1 MVLARRSNTWPAQP
15 KCRNKGKAIVVR
27 VGMLSSSGIQ
37 GQDVQPTRLAPW
49 SRKLVSVLALAASVV
64 ALALIVESQHGPFR
78 FGQPLQGTPEPFS
91 QVGSGQARDEA
102 VVLNPTEESRYR
114 ALSEF
119 VAKRYRVSQD
129 VAFDLVSLAH
139 QEGNRFQLDP
149 LLIIA
154 VIAIE
159 SRFNPIAESGAGAK
173 GLMQIIPKYHTDKL
187 EEFGGVQ
194 AVFDPATNIQVGSRI
209 LREYIHRT
217 GSVGIAL
224 QMYAGALGD
233 SEDQY
238 TTKVL
243 NERRRLQQVLPST
256 PRASAPGA

>member
-1 MVLARRSNTWPAQP
+1 M
-15 KCRNKGKAIVVR
+15 VVR
-27 VGMLSSSGIQ
+27 IGTLSSSGK
-37 GQDVQPTRLAPW
+37 GPDVQPAPW
-49 SRKLVSVLALAASVV
+49 PRKFVSVLTLVASVV
-64 ALALIVESQHGPFR
+64 ALALVID
-78 FGQPLQGTPEPFS
+78 GQSDQFLGHPQKVVPEPFF
-91 QVGSGQARDEA
+91 QTGGTDGAF
-102 VVLNPTEESRYR
+102 LPPMEESRYR

-187 EEFGGVQ
+187 DEFGGEH

-209 LREYIHRT
+209 LREYIRRT
-217 GSVGIAL
+217 GNIGIAL

-238 TTKVL
+238 TNKVL
-243 NERRRLQQVLPST
+243 TERGRLQQVLLSA
-256 PRASAPGA
+256 PRGSAPGA

>member
-1 MVLARRSNTWPAQP
+1 M
-15 KCRNKGKAIVVR
+15 VVR
-27 VGMLSSSGIQ
+27 IGTLSSSGK
-37 GQDVQPTRLAPW
+37 GPDVQPAPW
-49 SRKLVSVLALAASVV
+49 PRKFVSVLTLVASVV
-64 ALALIVESQHGPFR
+64 ALALVVDGQSDQFL
-78 FGQPLQGTPEPFS
+78 GQPQKVAPEPFF
-91 QVGSGQARDEA
+91 QTGGTDEA
-102 VVLNPTEESRYR
+102 FLHPKEENRYR

-139 QEGNRFQLDP
+139 QEGSRFQLDP

-187 EEFGGVQ
+187 DEFGGEH

-209 LREYIHRT
+209 LREYIRRT
-217 GSVGIAL
+217 GNVGIAL

-238 TTKVL
+238 TNKVL
-243 NERRRLQQVLPST
+243 TERGRLQQVLLSA

>member
-1 MVLARRSNTWPAQP
+1 MRI
-15 KCRNKGKAIVVR
+15 GK
-27 VGMLSSSGIQ
+27 LSSSEFQ
-37 GQDVQPTRLAPW
+37 GRGPQPGRLAQW
-49 SRKLVSVLALAASVV
+49 SRKLVSVLALAASVA
-64 ALALIVESQHGPFR
+64 ALALIVESQHGPSL
-78 FGQPLQGTPEPFS
+78 FGQPLGASGPHFRIGDAQG
-91 QVGSGQARDEA
+91 GQA
-102 VVLNPTEESRYR
+102 VVLNPTEETRYR
-114 ALSEF
+114 ELSGF

-187 EEFGGVQ
+187 EEFGGEQ

-209 LREYIHRT
+209 LREYIRRT
-217 GSVGIAL
+217 GNLGIAL

-233 SEDQY
+233 TEDQY

-243 NERRRLQQVLPST
+243 NEQRRLQQVLSSP
-256 PRASAPGA
+256 PRASSPGA

>member
-1 MVLARRSNTWPAQP
+1 MLLARRSNTWPAQP
-15 KCRNKGKAIVVR
+15 KCRNKGKAVAMRIAK
-27 VGMLSSSGIQ
+27 LYSSGLQ
-37 GQDVQPTRLAPW
+37 GQGLQPGRSAQW
-49 SRKLVSVLALAASVV
+49 SRKLVSVLALAASVA
-64 ALALIVESQHGPFR
+64 ALAIIVESQHGQLLFSE
-78 FGQPLQGTPEPFS
+78 PLQGTPGSYS
-91 QVGSGQARDEA
+91 QIGGDQARDA
-102 VVLNPTEESRYR
+102 AVLNATEEGRYR

-139 QEGNRFQLDP
+139 HEGNRLQLDP

-159 SRFNPIAESGAGAK
+159 SRFNPIAESVAGAK
-173 GLMQIIPKYHTDKL
+173 GLMQIIPKYHSDKL
-187 EEFGGVQ
+187 EEFGGEQ

-209 LREYIHRT
+209 LREYIRHT
-217 GSVGIAL
+217 GNVGIAL

-238 TTKVL
+238 TNKVL
-243 NERRRLQQVLPST
+243 TERGRLQQVLLSA

>member
-1 MVLARRSNTWPAQP
+1 M
-15 KCRNKGKAIVVR
+15 VVR
-27 VGMLSSSGIQ
+27 IGTLNSG
-37 GQDVQPTRLAPW
+37 GPKGPDVQPAPW
-49 SRKLVSVLALAASVV
+49 PRKLVSVLALVASVV
-64 ALALIVESQHGPFR
+64 ALALVVDGQSDQFL
-78 FGQPLQGTPEPFS
+78 GQPQKVAPEPFF
-91 QVGSGQARDEA
+91 QTGGTDEA
-102 VVLNPTEESRYR
+102 FLHPKEENRYR

-139 QEGNRFQLDP
+139 QEGYRFQLDP

-187 EEFGGVQ
+187 DEFGGEH

-209 LREYIHRT
+209 LREYIRRT
-217 GSVGIAL
+217 GNVGIAL

-238 TTKVL
+238 TNKVL
-243 NERRRLQQVLPST
+243 TERGRLQQVLLSA

>member
-1 MVLARRSNTWPAQP
+1 MLLARRSNAWPAQP
-15 KCRNKGKAIVVR
+15 KCRNKGKATVVR

-37 GQDVQPTRLAPW
+37 GQDVQATRLAPW
-49 SRKLVSVLALAASVV
+49 SRKLVSVLVLVASVA
-64 ALALIVESQHGPFR
+64 ALVLIVESQHGPFR
-78 FGQPLQGTPEPFS
+78 SGQPLQGTPESFS
-91 QVGSGQARDEA
+91 QVGSSEARDEA
-102 VVLNPTEESRYR
+102 VLNPTEESRYR

-129 VAFDLVSLAH
+129 VAFDLVGLAH

-217 GSVGIAL
+217 GNVGIAL

-256 PRASAPGA
+256 PRAPAPGA

>member
-1 MVLARRSNTWPAQP
+1 M
-15 KCRNKGKAIVVR
+15 IVR
-27 VGMLSSSGIQ
+27 IGTLSSGGSKGPNIQ
-37 GQDVQPTRLAPW
+37 PAPW
-49 SRKLVSVLALAASVV
+49 PRKLVSVLTLVTSVV
-64 ALALIVESQHGPFR
+64 ALALVVDGQSDQFL
-78 FGQPLQGTPEPFS
+78 GQPQKVAPEPFF
-91 QVGSGQARDEA
+91 QTGGTDEA
-102 VVLNPTEESRYR
+102 FLHPKEENRYR

-139 QEGNRFQLDP
+139 QEGYRFQLDP

-187 EEFGGVQ
+187 DEFGGEH

-209 LREYIHRT
+209 LREYIRRT
-217 GSVGIAL
+217 GNVGIAL

-238 TTKVL
+238 TNKVL
-243 NERRRLQQVLPST
+243 TERGRLQQVLLSA

>member
-1 MVLARRSNTWPAQP
+1 M
-15 KCRNKGKAIVVR
+15 VVR
-27 VGMLSSSGIQ
+27 IGTLNSG
-37 GQDVQPTRLAPW
+37 GPKGPDVQPAPW
-49 SRKLVSVLALAASVV
+49 PRKLVSVLALVASVV
-64 ALALIVESQHGPFR
+64 ALALVVDGQSDQFL
-78 FGQPLQGTPEPFS
+78 GQPQKVAPEPFF
-91 QVGSGQARDEA
+91 QTGGTDEA
-102 VVLNPTEESRYR
+102 FLHPMVEGRYR

-173 GLMQIIPKYHTDKL
+173 GLMQIIPKYHTEKL
-187 EEFGGVQ
+187 EEFGGEH

-209 LREYIHRT
+209 LREYIRRT
-217 GSVGIAL
+217 GNVGIAL
-224 QMYAGALGD
+224 QMYAGALND

-238 TTKVL
+238 TNKVL
-243 NERRRLQQVLPST
+243 TERGRLQQVLLSA
-256 PRASAPGA
+256 PRAAAPSVSAPGA

>member
-1 MVLARRSNTWPAQP
+1 M
-15 KCRNKGKAIVVR
+15 VVR
-27 VGMLSSSGIQ
+27 IGTLSSG
-37 GQDVQPTRLAPW
+37 GPKGPDVQPAPW
-49 SRKLVSVLALAASVV
+49 PRKFVSVLTLVASVV
-64 ALALIVESQHGPFR
+64 ALALVID
-78 FGQPLQGTPEPFS
+78 GQSDQFLGHPQKVVPEPFF
-91 QVGSGQARDEA
+91 QTGGTDGAF
-102 VVLNPTEESRYR
+102 LPPMEESRYR

-187 EEFGGVQ
+187 DEFGGEH

-209 LREYIHRT
+209 LREYIRRT
-217 GSVGIAL
+217 GNIGIAL

-238 TTKVL
+238 TNKVL
-243 NERRRLQQVLPST
+243 TERGRLQQVLLSA
-256 PRASAPGA
+256 PRGSAPGA